1 MLNFNFDD
9 NVNRFLKIIAKS
21 ASVQNI
27 RVFFVG
33 GAVRDNFLGIDVK
46 DVDIL
51 IEGSAI
57 EFARTLP
64 DCIKLKSLHEDF
76 DTCKV
81 VFEDKVFDMAS
92 TRKESYP
99 YSGCLP
105 VVDEVGVKIE
115 EDCLRRDFTVNS
127 LYCEFSV
134 VNDNLFYKVYD
145 FANGIEDIETKIL
158 KSLHQKSYIDD
169 PTRIL
174 RGLGFKYRFGFE
186 FSAED
191 KKLINDYMLNID
203 RNKMSIDRAF
213 SVLEKLLEGD
223 YGKCIFKEV
232 VNNEYLKIFTSENL
246 LINIEKVFSICD
258 LLGLNN
264 YDFAS
269 FCINVIKNQD
279 IDKYSFKSKADMF
292 KLFSR
297 IKASDLA
304 YYYYK
309 TLDDNVIYFKKNENI
324 RLLISGNDLIQLG
337 YPKDKKIGLILD
349 SLFEVKIGKI
359 ADFKTKT
366 DEINWVKNNF
376 PLF

>member
-1 MLNFNFDD
+1 
-9 NVNRFLKIIAKS
+9 
-21 ASVQNI
+21 
-27 RVFFVG
+27 
-33 GAVRDNFLGIDVK
+33 
-46 DVDIL
+46 
-51 IEGSAI
+51 
-57 EFARTLP
+57 
-64 DCIKLKSLHEDF
+64 
-76 DTCKV
+76 
-81 VFEDKVFDMAS
+81 MAS

-145 FANGIEDIETKIL
+145 FVNGIEDIEKKIL

-279 IDKYSFKSKADMF
+279 IDKYSFKSKTDMF

-324 RLLISGNDLIQLG
+324 RLFINGNDLIQLG
-337 YPKDKKIGLILD
+337 YPKDKKIGFILD
-349 SLFEVKIGKI
+349 SLFEVKIDKM
-359 ADFKTKT
+359 AEFKTKT